1 MTMKENLKKVAKY
14 FTDIFYVALVAP
26 IILVKTVTDV
36 ALNLMI
42 AFVYAILNDHDN
54 ASKVLTDVADKCE

>member
-1 MTMKENLKKVAKY
+1 MKENLKKVAKY
-14 FTDIFYVALVAP
+14 FTNIFYVALVAP

-42 AFVYAILNDHDN
+42 AFVYAILNDHEN
-54 ASKVLTDVADKCE
+54 VSKVLTDVADKCE

>member
-1 MTMKENLKKVAKY
+1 MKENLKKAAKY
-14 FTDIFYVALVAP
+14 FTNIFYVALVAP

-42 AFVYAILNDHDN
+42 AFVYAILNDHEN
-54 ASKVLTDVADKCE
+54 AIKVLTDVADKCE

>member
-1 MTMKENLKKVAKY
+1 MKENLKKVAKY

-26 IILVKTVTDV
+26 IILAKTVTDV

-54 ASKVLTDVADKCE
+54 ASKALTDVADKCE

>member
-42 AFVYAILNDHDN
+42 AFVYAILNDHEN
-54 ASKVLTDVADKCE
+54 ASKVLTNVADKCE

>member
-1 MTMKENLKKVAKY
+1 MKENLKKAAKY
-14 FTDIFYVALVAP
+14 FTVIFYVALVAP

-42 AFVYAILNDHDN
+42 AFVYAILNDHEN
-54 ASKVLTDVADKCE
+54 ALKVLTDVADKCE

>member
-1 MTMKENLKKVAKY
+1 MKENLKKVAKY

-54 ASKVLTDVADKCE
+54 ATKVLTDVADKCE